1 MEAYASAALVG
12 AGYAFNQN
20 QDPHANIM
28 SNKLN
33 NSDVPSMK
41 SLYDSKHWDKVRQE
55 EFGLS
60 TNMWNQA
67 QTPMETGVIPKPAYA
82 DMFVPITP
90 QFNNSGATINQKQ
103 QPIKSLTGDV
113 ISPENF
119 KHNNMQP
126 FYRGDVKQNIEP
138 FASSSYLENST
149 GRGERFKHK
158 QEVEQFFAPTP
169 GLGGNV
175 YGMENNDEFYRGR
188 VVDSRNR
195 NNTFPIPQQTV
206 GPGLNKGY
214 TTKGSGGFQQNNTLD
229 YAKPRNV
236 DELRPLTRPKV
247 TYQIPFQG
255 PKGSKIQNRGLE
267 GEMFKNRP
275 DTYYEQTKDQ
285 WIHTKAPAVPGQGE
299 NDDYG
304 KSSVLVYDNERD
316 ITQQRT
322 VLNNVTSMVKSVVA
336 PFFDILKRSTKEYL
350 VDSARVY
357 GNMSAQ
363 IPEKPTL
370 YDPVNHIMKTTI
382 KETTVHD
389 TTLLNPKGNDKGWVE
404 GDDEAKTTVRETIE
418 QFDTVRNVGSHVYKT
433 VVIDPDMVAKNTH
446 RQTMTVNINQQGYA
460 GNGNQYYPRSY
471 DAEYNAEIDGTREML
486 NIKSGNTPNAKGA
499 NVGID
504 VNDVDMQ
511 SKKLDSDRVN
521 NGGDNISKIYQP
533 TMNTTEQG
541 ETTKEPLKPFKDPV
555 EDRLDPGLLS
565 VLKENPY
572 NHTINPLV

>member
-12 AGYAFNQN
+12 AGYAFNRN

-33 NSDVPSMK
+33 SSDVPSMK
-41 SLYDSKHWDKVRQE
+41 SLYDSKHWDEVRQQ

-67 QTPMETGVIPKPAYA
+67 QTPMETGVVPKPAYA
-82 DMFVPITP
+82 DQFIPITP
-90 QFNNSGATINQKQ
+90 KFNKSGADAPKK
-103 QPIKSLTGDV
+103 PIQSLTGET

-126 FYRGDVKQNIEP
+126 FYRGDVKQNVEP

-158 QEVEQFFAPTP
+158 QEVEAFFAPTQE
-169 GLGGNV
+169 NI
-175 YGMENNDEFYRGR
+175 YGMKNNDEFYRGR

-195 NNTFPIPQQTV
+195 NNTFPIAQQTV
-206 GPGLNKGY
+206 GPGLNKGF
-214 TTKGSGGFQQNNTLD
+214 TTKGSGGFQQNDTLL
-229 YAKPRNV
+229 YAKPKTV
-236 DELRPLTRPKV
+236 DELRPLSRQKES
-247 TYQIPFQG
+247 YKLPFQG
-255 PKGSKIQNRGLE
+255 PQGSIVQNRGLE

-285 WIHTKAPAVPGQGE
+285 WINTTAPAVPGQGE
-299 NDDYG
+299 AFDYG

-350 VDSARVY
+350 VDSARTY

-404 GDDEAKTTVRETIE
+404 GDDEAKTTVRETTE
-418 QFDTVRNVGSHVYKT
+418 NFDTVRNVGSHTYKT
-433 VVIDPDMVAKNTH
+433 VVIDPDMVAKTTH
-446 RQTMTVNINQQGYA
+446 RQTMTDNNNQQGYA

-504 VNDVDMQ
+504 SNDVDLQ

-533 TMNTTEQG
+533 TTTKEEQG
-541 ETTKEPLKPFKDPV
+541 VITKEPLKPCKDAV

-572 NHTINPLV
+572 NHAINPLQ